1 MVHSPLDVTLLVL
14 VGHGVDADE
23 CAAGR
28 PQDAKESKEI
38 KAHSRAAGSQE
49 RSRGVSQIN

>member
-14 VGHGVDADE
+14 VGRGVDADD

-28 PQDAKESKEI
+28 PQDAESKEI

-49 RSRGVSQIN
+49 RSRGVSRIN